1 MRTSWMRSLVFEGDT
16 WDSYERLRARDKKL
30 HRSLCRVLK
39 EMLREDPAR
48 GLGKPERLKHSL
60 TGLWSRR
67 ISQKDR
73 VIYAFDEEAIYI
85 YAIGGHYDQGF

>member
-1 MRTSWMRSLVFEGDT
+1 M
-16 WDSYERLRARDKKL
+16 SYERLRTRDKKL

-73 VIYAFDEEAIYI
+73 VIYAFDDEAIYI
-85 YAIGGHYDQGF
+85 YAIGGHYDQEL